1 MDVLRFLATEIL
13 GKPPIL
19 VGLVACLGL
28 ILQRKPIH
36 VIISGTIKT
45 IVGFLIL
52 SIGAGVI
59 VNVLSPIGPLLGKT
73 FGVKGVVPNDEAIA
87 AIALMHY
94 GSEGALVM
102 VIGFLVNILVAR
114 FTKFKYIYMTG
125 HHLLYTALLITVLL
139 KVQLHLSG
147 WPLILIG
154 GTILGIYCPL
164 TIALVQPY
172 MKKVT
177 GGAPI
182 AYAHSTNLGAF
193 LGGFLGQFVGNPEDS
208 TENIKL
214 PEWLS
219 FFRDTTLAT
228 GSTMILIFVVIM
240 LIVGPTSAVA
250 SEVLD
255 GQNWLLWVIMQGLQF
270 GAGVTV
276 LLAGVRMLIA
286 EIVPAFKGFAD
297 KIVPNAL
304 PGLDCPVVMPYAP
317 TAWLLGFLISYPIGI
332 ILTLVMAKMNFK
344 YLLIAGVVPH
354 FFASGPAAVFGNAT
368 GGKKG
373 AILAAVVSAVLI
385 SFGNALLIPLT
396 GDILANC
403 GTTWGEQE
411 YGIWGTLFGYI
422 LKFIGQMFLNN

>member
-1 MDVLRFLATEIL
+1 MDIFKFLATQIL
-13 GKPPIL
+13 GQPPIL

-28 ILQRKPIH
+28 IVQRKPIH
-36 VIISGTIKT
+36 AIISGTMKT
-45 IVGFLIL
+45 VVGFLIL
-52 SIGAGVI
+52 VIGAVTI
-59 VNVLSPIGPLLGKT
+59 VNVLSPIGPLLENA
-73 FGVKGVVPNDEAIA
+73 FGFKGVVPNDEAIGA
-87 AIALMHY
+87 VALMQY

-102 VIGFLVNILVAR
+102 VVGFLVNILVAR
-114 FTKFKYIYMTG
+114 FTKYKYIYLTG

-139 KVQLHLSG
+139 KVHLNLSG
-147 WPLILIG
+147 FPLIIVG
-154 GTILGIYCPL
+154 GVILGIYCPL

-193 LGGFLGQFVGNPEDS
+193 LGGFLGQYVGNPEDS

-219 FFRDTTLAT
+219 FFRDTTLST
-228 GSTMILIFVVIM
+228 GFTMILMFVAIM
-240 LIVGPTSAVA
+240 LIVGPITAAKKVA
-250 SEVLD
+250 G
-255 GQNWLLWVIMQGLQF
+255 GQNWLIWAIMQGLQF

-276 LLAGVRMLIA
+276 LLSGVRMLIA
-286 EIVPAFKGFAD
+286 EIVPAFKGFSE
-297 KIVPNAL
+297 KIVPDAL

-317 TAWLLGFLISYPIGI
+317 TAWILGFLISFPIGV
-332 ILTLVMAKMNFK
+332 ILTFVMAGMNFK

-385 SFGNALLIPLT
+385 SFGNAMLIPLT
-396 GDILANC
+396 GPLANS
-403 GTTWGEQE
+403 GTTWGEME
-411 YGIWGTLFGYI
+411 YGIWGTLLGYI
-422 LKFIGQMFLNN
+422 LKVVGKMF

>member
-1 MDVLRFLATEIL
+1 MDVFKFLATQIL
-13 GKPPIL
+13 GQPPIL

-28 ILQRKPIH
+28 IVQRKPIH
-36 VIISGTIKT
+36 AIISGTMKT
-45 IVGFLIL
+45 VVGFLIL
-52 SIGAGVI
+52 VIGAVTI
-59 VNVLSPIGPLLGKT
+59 VNVLSPIGPLLENA
-73 FGVKGVVPNDEAIA
+73 FGFKGVVPNDEAIGA
-87 AIALMHY
+87 VALMQY
-94 GSEGALVM
+94 GGEGALVM
-102 VIGFLVNILVAR
+102 VVGFLVNILVAR
-114 FTKFKYIYMTG
+114 FTKYKYIYLTG

-139 KVQLHLSG
+139 KVHLNLSG
-147 WPLILIG
+147 LPLIIVG
-154 GTILGIYCPL
+154 GIILGIYCPL

-193 LGGFLGQFVGNPEDS
+193 LGGFLGQYVGNPDDS

-219 FFRDTTLAT
+219 FFRDTTLST
-228 GSTMILIFVVIM
+228 GFTMILIFVAIM
-240 LIVGPTSAVA
+240 LIVGPIAAAKQVA
-250 SEVLD
+250 G
-255 GQNWLLWVIMQGLQF
+255 GQNWLIWAIMQGLQF

-276 LLAGVRMLIA
+276 LLSGVRMLIA
-286 EIVPAFKGFAD
+286 EIVPAFKGFSE
-297 KIVPNAL
+297 KIVPDAL

-317 TAWLLGFLISYPIGI
+317 TAWILGFLISFPIGV
-332 ILTLVMAKMNFK
+332 ILTFVMAGMNFK

-385 SFGNALLIPLT
+385 SFGNAMLIPLT
-396 GDILANC
+396 GPLANS
-403 GTTWGEQE
+403 GTTWGEME
-411 YGIWGTLFGYI
+411 YGIWGTLFGYVV
-422 LKFIGQMFLNN
+422 KFIGRMF

>member
-1 MDVLRFLATEIL
+1 MDVFKFLATQIL
-13 GKPPIL
+13 GQPPIL

-28 ILQRKPIH
+28 IVQRKPIH
-36 VIISGTIKT
+36 AIISGTMKT
-45 IVGFLIL
+45 VVGFLIL
-52 SIGAGVI
+52 VIGAVTI
-59 VNVLSPIGPLLGKT
+59 VNVLSPIGPLLENA
-73 FGVKGVVPNDEAIA
+73 FGFKGVVPNDEAIGA
-87 AIALMHY
+87 VALMQY

-102 VIGFLVNILVAR
+102 VVGFLVNILVAR
-114 FTKFKYIYMTG
+114 FTKYKYIYLTG

-139 KVQLHLSG
+139 KVHLNLSG
-147 WPLILIG
+147 FPLIIVG
-154 GTILGIYCPL
+154 GIILGIYCPL

-193 LGGFLGQFVGNPEDS
+193 LGGFLGQYVGNPEDS

-219 FFRDTTLAT
+219 FFRDTTLST
-228 GSTMILIFVVIM
+228 GFTMILIFVAIM
-240 LIVGPTSAVA
+240 LIVGPIAAAKQVA
-250 SEVLD
+250 G
-255 GQNWLLWVIMQGLQF
+255 GQNWLIWAIMQGLQF

-276 LLAGVRMLIA
+276 LLSGVRMLIA
-286 EIVPAFKGFAD
+286 EIVPAFKGFSE
-297 KIVPNAL
+297 KIVPDAL

-317 TAWLLGFLISYPIGI
+317 TAWILGFLISFPIGV
-332 ILTLVMAKMNFK
+332 ILTFVMAGMNFK

-385 SFGNALLIPLT
+385 SFGNAMLIPLT
-396 GDILANC
+396 GPLANS
-403 GTTWGEQE
+403 GTTWGEME
-411 YGIWGTLFGYI
+411 YGIWGTLFGYVV
-422 LKFIGQMFLNN
+422 KFIGRMF

>member
-1 MDVLRFLATEIL
+1 MDVFKFLATQIL
-13 GKPPIL
+13 GQPPIL

-28 ILQRKPIH
+28 IVQRKPIH
-36 VIISGTIKT
+36 AIISGTMKT
-45 IVGFLIL
+45 VVGFLIL
-52 SIGAGVI
+52 VIGAVTI
-59 VNVLSPIGPLLGKT
+59 VNVLSPIGPLLENA
-73 FGVKGVVPNDEAIA
+73 FGFKGVVPNDEAIGA
-87 AIALMHY
+87 VALMQY
-94 GSEGALVM
+94 GGEGALVM
-102 VIGFLVNILVAR
+102 VVGFLVNILVAR
-114 FTKFKYIYMTG
+114 FTKYKYIYLTG

-139 KVQLHLSG
+139 KVHLNLSG
-147 WPLILIG
+147 LPLIIVG
-154 GTILGIYCPL
+154 GIILGIYCPL

-193 LGGFLGQFVGNPEDS
+193 LGGFLGQYVGNPDDS

-219 FFRDTTLAT
+219 FFRDTTLST
-228 GSTMILIFVVIM
+228 GFTMILIFVAIM
-240 LIVGPTSAVA
+240 LIVGPIAAAKQVA
-250 SEVLD
+250 G
-255 GQNWLLWVIMQGLQF
+255 GQNWLIWAIMQGLQF

-276 LLAGVRMLIA
+276 LLSGVRMLIA
-286 EIVPAFKGFAD
+286 EIVPAFKGFSE
-297 KIVPNAL
+297 KIVPDAL

-317 TAWLLGFLISYPIGI
+317 TAWILGFLISFPIGV
-332 ILTLVMAKMNFK
+332 ILTFVMAGMNFK

-385 SFGNALLIPLT
+385 SFGNAMLIPLT
-396 GDILANC
+396 GPLANS
-403 GTTWGEQE
+403 GTTWGEME
-411 YGIWGTLFGYI
+411 YGIWGTLFGYVV
-422 LKFIGQMFLNN
+422 KFIGQMF

>member
-1 MDVLRFLATEIL
+1 MDVFKFLATQIL
-13 GKPPIL
+13 GQPPIL

-28 ILQRKPIH
+28 IVQRKPIH
-36 VIISGTIKT
+36 AIISGTMKT
-45 IVGFLIL
+45 VVGFLIL
-52 SIGAGVI
+52 VIGAVTI
-59 VNVLSPIGPLLGKT
+59 VNVLSPIGPLLENA
-73 FGVKGVVPNDEAIA
+73 FGFKGVVPNDEAIGA
-87 AIALMHY
+87 VALMQY

-102 VIGFLVNILVAR
+102 VVGFLVNILVAR
-114 FTKFKYIYMTG
+114 FTKYKYIYLTG

-139 KVQLHLSG
+139 KVHLNLSG
-147 WPLILIG
+147 FPLIIVG
-154 GTILGIYCPL
+154 GIILGIYCPL

-193 LGGFLGQFVGNPEDS
+193 LGGFLGQYVGNPEDS

-219 FFRDTTLAT
+219 FFRDTTLST
-228 GSTMILIFVVIM
+228 GFTMILIFVAIM
-240 LIVGPTSAVA
+240 LIVGPIAAAKQVA
-250 SEVLD
+250 G
-255 GQNWLLWVIMQGLQF
+255 GQNWLIWAIMQGLQF

-276 LLAGVRMLIA
+276 LLSGVRMLIA
-286 EIVPAFKGFAD
+286 EIVPAFKGISE
-297 KIVPNAL
+297 KIVPDAL

-317 TAWLLGFLISYPIGI
+317 TAWILGFLISFPIGV
-332 ILTLVMAKMNFK
+332 ILTFVMAGMNFK

-385 SFGNALLIPLT
+385 SFGNAMLIPLT
-396 GDILANC
+396 GPLANS
-403 GTTWGEQE
+403 GTTWGEME
-411 YGIWGTLFGYI
+411 YGIWGTLFGYVV
-422 LKFIGQMFLNN
+422 KFIGRMF

>member
-1 MDVLRFLATEIL
+1 MDVFKFLATQIL
-13 GKPPIL
+13 GQPPIL

-28 ILQRKPIH
+28 IVQRKPIH
-36 VIISGTIKT
+36 AIISGTMKT
-45 IVGFLIL
+45 VVGFLIL
-52 SIGAGVI
+52 VIGAVTI
-59 VNVLSPIGPLLGKT
+59 VNVLSPIGPLLENA
-73 FGVKGVVPNDEAIA
+73 FGFKGVVPNDEAIGA
-87 AIALMHY
+87 VALMQY

-102 VIGFLVNILVAR
+102 VVGFLVNILVAR
-114 FTKFKYIYMTG
+114 FTKYKYIYLTG

-139 KVQLHLSG
+139 KVHLNLSG
-147 WPLILIG
+147 LPLIIVG
-154 GTILGIYCPL
+154 GIILGIYCPL

-193 LGGFLGQFVGNPEDS
+193 LGGFLGQYVGNPDDS

-219 FFRDTTLAT
+219 FFRDTTLST
-228 GSTMILIFVVIM
+228 GFTMILIFVAIM
-240 LIVGPTSAVA
+240 LIVGPIAAAKQVA
-250 SEVLD
+250 G
-255 GQNWLLWVIMQGLQF
+255 GQNWLIWAIMQGLQF

-276 LLAGVRMLIA
+276 LLSGVRMLIA
-286 EIVPAFKGFAD
+286 EIVPAFKGFSE
-297 KIVPNAL
+297 KIVPDAL

-317 TAWLLGFLISYPIGI
+317 TAWILGFLISFPIGV
-332 ILTLVMAKMNFK
+332 ILTFVMAGMNFK

-385 SFGNALLIPLT
+385 SFGNAMLIPLT
-396 GDILANC
+396 GPLANS
-403 GTTWGEQE
+403 GTTWGEME
-411 YGIWGTLFGYI
+411 YGIWGTLFGYVV
-422 LKFIGQMFLNN
+422 KFIGRMF